1 MDWKEPIEAR
11 LDALTGKPLPE
22 GTRLSVTSTASNSI
36 RRALLEAELA
46 RFLPLL
52 AGPGDADRVIL
63 FGSFARGEDAAES
76 DLDLVVVKRTSL
88 PFWKRVAEVRRLLKP
103 RIATDVI
110 VYTPEEVEQLANER
124 PFVRDE
130 ILGRGRVIYERH

>member
-1 MDWKEPIEAR
+1 MDRREHIEVRAESLTWEP
-11 LDALTGKPLPE
+11 LVE
-22 GTRLSVTSTASNSI
+22 GTGRPVPTAASVSN

-46 RFLPLL
+46 RYLPLL
-52 AGPGDADRVIL
+52 AGPGEAERVIL

-76 DLDLVVVKRTSL
+76 DLDIVVVKRTSL
-88 PFWKRVAEVRRLLKP
+88 PFWRRVAEIRRLLKP

-110 VYTPEEVEQLANER
+110 VYTPEEVEQLAIER